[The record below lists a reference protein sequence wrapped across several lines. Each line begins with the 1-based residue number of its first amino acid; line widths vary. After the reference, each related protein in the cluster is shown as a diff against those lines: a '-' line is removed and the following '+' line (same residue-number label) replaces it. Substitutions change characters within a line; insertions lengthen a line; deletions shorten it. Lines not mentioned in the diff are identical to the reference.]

1 MAILIKNGIIGTAE
15 RSFRGDLL
23 IDGEKIAAVGGSLH
37 CGGAEVVDASG
48 CYLLPG
54 GVDPHTH
61 VILQA
66 GGSKVSD
73 GFAAATRAAVF
84 GGTTSIVEHP
94 GFTADGEPLAKA
106 VELTVAEGEGRSY
119 TDFGVHLVF
128 QRYDCDIA
136 RELPEIVSR
145 GFPTGK
151 VYTTYAG
158 RLTDEEIFPL
168 MLGMKEAGGL
178 LFYHCENDAITNGLA
193 AEYQR
198 ELPAAAGLWPKS
210 RPGYCEAEAVGR
222 ILALSRAAGVA
233 AYIVHLS
240 TKEALEEVIL
250 ARRAGQ
256 RVYAETC
263 PQYLTLTEERYKRE
277 NGLDYVMAPPLRKQG
292 DCNRLWRALA
302 QGDIDTV
309 GTDHCSFSRA
319 DKVRLGA
326 ENVFKSPGGIPGIE
340 TRMELLFSEGVMKN
354 RLSLERFV
362 AVTATNPAGILGL
375 RDKGRIAEEADADL
389 ILIDPAKS
397 KKISVESLH
406 QRVDY
411 TPYEGMTVNG
421 CVTDLWLRGR
431 RLLKEGELTSDEPC
445 GRLVRRE
452 LSGE

>member
-1 MAILIKNGIIGTAE
+1 MSVLIKNGIIGTAE

-23 IDGEKIAAVGGSLH
+23 IEDEKIAAVGGSLY
-37 CGGAEVVDASG
+37 CGGAEVIDAAG
-48 CYLLPG
+48 RYLLPG

-61 VILQA
+61 VMLRA
-66 GGSKVSD
+66 GENSVSD
-73 GFAAATRAAVF
+73 GFAAATRAALF
-84 GGTTSIVEHP
+84 GGTTSVVEHP
-94 GFTADGEPLAKA
+94 GFTAEEDPLARA

-128 QRYDCDIA
+128 RRYDGNIA
-136 RELPEIVSR
+136 RELPGLVSE

-168 MLGMKEAGGL
+168 MLRMKEAGGL

-193 AEYQR
+193 AGFQR
-198 ELPAAAGLWPKS
+198 ELPASCLCWPKS
-210 RPGYCEAEAVGR
+210 RPDYCEAEAVKR
-222 ILALSRAAGVA
+222 VLALSRAAEVP

-240 TKEALEEVIL
+240 TKAALDEVIL

-256 RVYAETC
+256 KVYVESC
-263 PQYLTLTEERYKRE
+263 PQYLTLTDKCYEKE
-277 NGLDYVMAPPLRKQG
+277 NGLDYVMAPPLRSRG

-319 DKVRLGA
+319 DKTRLGA
-326 ENVFKSPGGIPGIE
+326 ENVFLSPGGIPGIE

-362 AVTATNPAGILGL
+362 AVTATNPAAILGL
-375 RDKGRIAEEADADL
+375 DGKGRIEEGADADL

-397 KKISVESLH
+397 KRLSVDTLH
-406 QRVDY
+406 QQVDY
-411 TPYEGMTVNG
+411 TPYEGITVTG
-421 CVTDLWLRGR
+421 CVTDVWLRGR
-431 RLLKEGELTSDEPC
+431 HLIRDGALAESVPRGKFVKRAPARG
-445 GRLVRRE
+445 
-452 LSGE
+452 

>member
-1 MAILIKNGIIGTAE
+1 MTILIKNGIIGTAE

-23 IDGEKIAAVGGSLH
+23 IEGEKIAAVGGSLH
-37 CGGAEVVDASG
+37 CCGAHVVEAAG
-48 CYLLPG
+48 RYLLPG

-66 GGSKVSD
+66 GDNKVSD

-84 GGTTSIVEHP
+84 GGTTTIVEHP
-94 GFTADGEPLAKA
+94 GFAAAGAPLSEA
-106 VELTVAEGEGRSY
+106 VRLTVAAGEGSSY

-128 QRYDCDIA
+128 QRYDGKIA
-136 RELPEIVSR
+136 RELPAAVVR

-168 MLGMKEAGGL
+168 MRAMNEAGGL
-178 LFYHCENDAITNGLA
+178 LFCHCENNAIVNGLA
-193 AEYQR
+193 EAYQ
-198 ELPAAAGLWPKS
+198 EKLPTDYDCWPRS
-210 RPGYCEAEAVGR
+210 RPGYCEAEAVR
-222 ILALSRAAGVA
+222 RLLALARAAEAPV
-233 AYIVHLS
+233 YIVHLS
-240 TKEALEEVIL
+240 TKEALEEVIR

-263 PQYLTLTEERYKRE
+263 PQYLMLTENCYQRE
-277 NGLDYVMAPPLRKQG
+277 NGLDYVMAPPLRG
-292 DCNRLWRALA
+292 RVDCGRLWRALA
-302 QGDIDTV
+302 QGDVDTV

-319 DKVRLGA
+319 DKKRLGA
-326 ENVFKSPGGIPGIE
+326 ENIFKSPSGIPGIE

-362 AVTATNPAGILGL
+362 AVTATNPAAILGL
-375 RDKGRIAEEADADL
+375 KDKGRIEAGADADL

-397 KKISVESLH
+397 RKLSAASLH

-431 RLLKEGELTSDEPC
+431 RLLKAGLLTDEAPR
-445 GRLVRRE
+445 GRLVRRK
-452 LSGE
+452 LGDG